1 MPRETAPVTQNKYGD
16 DVHPAFG
23 QAQVSRYS
31 STPGAV
37 LFDSDIRHG
46 HSVVLTISTASRKR
60 DLSRD
65 WIHEGRQITQIEMS
79 EAQWASLVSSMG
91 SSGVPVTIRSTETNY
106 MVPGLPYDPRLAHSM
121 KEVKEAADK
130 TFGRIEAMMAAYDTL
145 DSKATAKEKRQA
157 LADLRTAVAHAR
169 ANISFTSQSLVEHA
183 ENVVQRS
190 RADIEAMAMQAAEE
204 MGLPTGTRLLEI
216 DPAAEEEGTT

>member
-1 MPRETAPVTQNKYGD
+1 MPRETVPVTQNKYGD
-16 DVHPAFG
+16 DIHPAFG

-31 STPGAV
+31 NTPGAV

-46 HSVVLTISTASRKR
+46 HTVVLSITKATRKR

-65 WIHEGRQITQIEMS
+65 WIHGGTREVAQIEMS

-91 SSGVPVTIRSTETNY
+91 SSGVPVTIRSTETDH

-121 KEVKEAADK
+121 QEVREAADR
-130 TFGRIEAMMAAYDTL
+130 TFKGIQEAVAAYEAL
-145 DSKATAKEKRQA
+145 DPKAGVKERRAAFKAIQSA
-157 LADLRTAVAHAR
+157 TQHAQS
-169 ANISFTSQSLVEHA
+169 NIAFTSKSLVEHA

-190 RADIEAMAMQAAEE
+190 RADIEAMAIQAAEE
-204 MGLPTGTRLLEI
+204 MGLPTGTRLVEI
-216 DPAAEEEGTT
+216 DAATEETS